1 MKELRILKVACLV
14 VAGLFLLSSAPVLA
28 QSKVNL
34 GLPWDALIE
43 FSGGSVAAGI
53 GFSWGSGTLTQAGK
67 TYQLKI
73 DGLSLGNVG
82 ITKASAWGRVYN
94 LKKLT
99 DINGTYAAICT
110 GATVGGGGSAIT
122 MKNTKGVVIDVF
134 TTTEGASIG
143 LGTGGLKIELKK

>member
-1 MKELRILKVACLV
+1 MKELRILKVVCLV
-14 VAGLFLLSSAPVLA
+14 IVGLFLFSSAPVLA

-67 TYQLKI
+67 TYSLKI

-82 ITKASAWGRVYN
+82 ITKASAWGRVYH

-99 DINGTYAAICT
+99 DINGTYAAVGT

-122 MKNTKGVVIDVF
+122 MKNKKGVVIDVF

-143 LGTGGLKIELKK
+143 LGTGGLKIELKQ

>member
-1 MKELRILKVACLV
+1 MKDSRMLKVIGLLV
-14 VAGLFLLSSAPVLA
+14 LGVFVFSSAPAHA

-67 TYQLKI
+67 TYSLKV

-94 LKKLT
+94 LKKLA
-99 DINGTYAAICT
+99 DINGTYAAIGT
-110 GATVGGGGSAIT
+110 GATVGGGGSAVA

-143 LGTGGLKIELKK
+143 LGTAGLKIELKQ

>member
-1 MKELRILKVACLV
+1 MKELRMWKTVCLMV
-14 VAGLFLLSSAPVLA
+14 VGLLLVSGAPVFG

-67 TYQLKI
+67 TYSLKV
-73 DGLSLGNVG
+73 DGLTLGNVG
-82 ITKASAWGRVYN
+82 ITKASAWGRVYH
-94 LKKLT
+94 LKKLS
-99 DINGTYAAICT
+99 DINGTYAVIGT
-110 GATVGGGGSAIT
+110 GATVGGGGSAVA

-143 LGTGGLKIELKK
+143 LGTGGLKIELKQ

>member
-1 MKELRILKVACLV
+1 MKDARMLKVIGLL
-14 VAGLFLLSSAPVLA
+14 VAGLFLLSGTPVLA

-67 TYQLKI
+67 TYSLKV

-82 ITKASAWGRVYN
+82 ITKASAWGRVYH
-94 LKKLT
+94 LKKLS
-99 DINGTYAAICT
+99 DINGTYAVIGT
-110 GATVGGGGSAIT
+110 GATVGGGGSAIA
-122 MKNTKGVVIDVF
+122 MKNAKGVVIDVF

-143 LGTGGLKIELKK
+143 LGTGGLKIELKQ

>member
-1 MKELRILKVACLV
+1 MKELRILKVVCLV
-14 VAGLFLLSSAPVLA
+14 VVGLFLLSSAPVLA

-82 ITKASAWGRVYN
+82 ITKASAWGRVYH
-94 LKKLT
+94 LKKLS
-99 DINGTYAAICT
+99 DINGTYAAVGT

>member
-1 MKELRILKVACLV
+1 MKNLRMLKVACWM
-14 VAGLFLLSSAPVLA
+14 VAGLLLLSSAPVFA
-28 QSKVNL
+28 QSKVNE

-67 TYQLKI
+67 TYPLKI

-82 ITKASAWGRVYN
+82 ITKASAWGRVYK
-94 LKKLT
+94 LKKLS
-99 DINGTYAAICT
+99 DINGTYAAVGT

-122 MKNTKGVVIDVF
+122 MKNTKGVVIDIF

>member
-1 MKELRILKVACLV
+1 MKDSRMLKVICLMV
-14 VAGLFLLSSAPVLA
+14 VGLFVLSSVPVFA

-43 FSGGSVAAGI
+43 FSGGSVAVGI
-53 GFSWGSGTLTQAGK
+53 GFSWGSGTLTQANK
-67 TYQLKI
+67 TYSLKV

-99 DINGTYAAICT
+99 DINGTYAAIGT

-143 LGTGGLKIELKK
+143 LGTAGLKIELKQ